1 MKQDVD
7 YIYATHFPNRKPK
20 YPLIAKSTRATL
32 ILKMH
37 ELLGFK
43 RLTKSAEKALLERLQ
58 DVATICTYPK
68 YIFDESLAFFGQ
80 QRIGLVGYSTLQN
93 MITTVLANERQRTES
108 ILSNQMSD
116 TTRAQL
122 KKILHTKGRLNQLSI
137 QKGSAKDFTPAELN
151 REIEAHNT
159 IKSVYQD
166 VKRLISELRLSQ
178 GNLNYYASI
187 IRH

>member
-1 MKQDVD
+1 MRKVKPSRIQILTEQEVHELYSRPAFNQNEREEFFSIDPSIEKALSNMGKIETKIYLILLIGYFRAKPVVPQFRLRDVKQDVD

-37 ELLGFK
+37 ELLGFN

-93 MITTVLANERQRTES
+93 MS
-108 ILSNQMSD
+108 PLS
-116 TTRAQL
+116 
-122 KKILHTKGRLNQLSI
+122 
-137 QKGSAKDFTPAELN
+137 
-151 REIEAHNT
+151 
-159 IKSVYQD
+159 
-166 VKRLISELRLSQ
+166 
-178 GNLNYYASI
+178 
-187 IRH
+187 